1 MDIPFGERLQKAIN
15 KRGLTV
21 AQVSRKTGISSN
33 TLYSMIRRK
42 SAKIDPKIIEK
53 ICDNTDI
60 TIYDLVDDPHIIALA
75 SWGAEPTETKQI
87 LADYISQLAA
97 NDQPDDDATLQ
108 EIEIIYSTLN
118 DLGKSVAYERISELA
133 EIPRYTESK
142 SISDREK
149 YFSSRIEKNS

>member
-1 MDIPFGERLQKAIN
+1 MDIPFGEKLQKAIN

-42 SAKIDPKIIEK
+42 STKIDPKVIEK

-60 TIYDLVDDPHIIALA
+60 TIYDLVDDPQIIAWA
-75 SWGAEPTETKQI
+75 SWGAKPSETKKA
-87 LADYISQLAA
+87 LLDYLSQLAA
-97 NDQPDDDATLQ
+97 NDRPVGDDTTLQ
-108 EIEIIYSTLN
+108 EIEIIYNTLN
-118 DLGKSVAYERISELA
+118 DLGKSVAYERIAELA

-142 SISDREK
+142 IISDHE
-149 YFSSRIEKNS
+149 E